1 MRLRALLASAA
12 VLLAAPALL
21 AADPIPG
28 IRSSGTIVA
37 QINLQGQPINVGG
50 NIAFFHKGSLYRLD
64 LLSLGIPGTSG
75 DLSALAA
82 TLIGPGGASF
92 VYDSAS
98 GTTTAWSNAN
108 RTFYSETPSASG
120 TRPPGSRPSAT
131 SAATAAS
138 AGAGDPLA
146 SLANVAAILR
156 NVQSASIQLVGHS
169 PVNGHPATNLDLQL
183 RRQLPGKPAESYHA
197 QLALADDLDDF
208 PVQIVLQSTPPT
220 SSSIGGTVKLDLT
233 NVQPDSPDDAMFRA
247 PAGYRRVDSLGGVL
261 GRSLP
266 GS

>member
-1 MRLRALLASAA
+1 MSPRALLAAA
-12 VLLAAPALL
+12 ALVLAAPALL
-21 AADPIPG
+21 AADFIPG
-28 IRSSGTIVA
+28 VRSTGTLVA
-37 QINLQGQPINVGG
+37 QINLQGQPLNVGG
-50 NIAFFHKGSLYRLD
+50 NVAFFHKGALYRLD

-92 VYDSAS
+92 VYDSAT
-98 GTTTAWSNAN
+98 GTTSAWSNAN
-108 RTFYSETPSASG
+108 RTFYTQTGALSG
-120 TRPPGSRPSAT
+120 TQPPGMQRNAA
-131 SAATAAS
+131 SAANAAS

-156 NVQSASIQLVGHS
+156 NVQTASIQLVGHS

-183 RRQLPGKPAESYHA
+183 HRQLPGKPAESYHA
-197 QLALADDLDDF
+197 QLALADDLGDF

-233 NVQPDSPDDAMFRA
+233 NVQADNGLDNAMFTV
-247 PAGYRRVDSLGGVL
+247 PAGYRRVDSLSGVL
-261 GRSLP
+261 GRALP
-266 GS
+266 